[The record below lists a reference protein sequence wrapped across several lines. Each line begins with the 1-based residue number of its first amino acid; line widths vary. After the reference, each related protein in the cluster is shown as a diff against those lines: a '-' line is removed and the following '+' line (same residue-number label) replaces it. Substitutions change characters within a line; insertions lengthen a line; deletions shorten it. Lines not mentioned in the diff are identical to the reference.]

1 MKRREF
7 GGAAA
12 CPQVFSRRCSAV
24 DPIGDWS
31 NVVALRKGMNP
42 FSVGIDDGKR
52 QQKSQSRPRSKERG
66 RCEEQ
71 TTSGEDVSKAEGGE
85 TAAARPS
92 NYSRGEG
99 QKPVTTAYRENWNE
113 IYAKKNAKKKKR

>member
-1 MKRREF
+1 MGSDNKKAKADPAPKNE
-7 GGAAA
+7 AAA
-12 CPQVFSRRCSAV
+12 K
-24 DPIGDWS
+24 
-31 NVVALRKGMNP
+31 NK
-42 FSVGIDDGKR
+42 
-52 QQKSQSRPRSKERG
+52 
-66 RCEEQ
+66 

-85 TAAARPS
+85 MAAARPS